1 MEIRLDARSG
11 ASGQGGFA
19 ISDHFQ
25 ISGEQRA
32 QGIRVGV
39 DFEQAIA
46 TDHGQ
51 EMSGS

>member
-25 ISGEQRA
+25 ISGEQ
-32 QGIRVGV
+32 
-39 DFEQAIA
+39 QAIA